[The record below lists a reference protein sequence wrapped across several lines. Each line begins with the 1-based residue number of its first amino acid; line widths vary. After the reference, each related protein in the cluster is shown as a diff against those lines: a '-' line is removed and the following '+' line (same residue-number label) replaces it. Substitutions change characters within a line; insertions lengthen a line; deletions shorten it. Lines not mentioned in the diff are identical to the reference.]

1 MDSNLTQRRR
11 GLEEKIPDIKKT
23 LSMVE
28 FLRDRRVRYR
38 KYTKGV
44 VGRRPFFAPPT
55 FSLSLLFSVP
65 PLSDKSC
72 GGVLSLAFF

>member
-1 MDSNLTQRRR
+1 MDSNLTQRKR

-38 KYTKGV
+38 KYTKGT
-44 VGRRPFFAPPT
+44 VGGDVHFVAPPN
-55 FSLSLLFSVP
+55 FLSLFFSVP
-65 PLSDKSC
+65 PL
-72 GGVLSLAFF
+72 V